1 MFMTALESDVLDV
14 QGGTTQEGIHMG
26 AMAGT
31 LDVIQRGYVG
41 ARAKDTTLC
50 FDPKPNERLDGL
62 SLCMRFRETPVEVT
76 LEGERLTVAVQAD
89 GSGRTIRAGVGERV
103 REIRDGKGHTFPL

>member
-1 MFMTALESDVLDV
+1 
-14 QGGTTQEGIHMG
+14 
-26 AMAGT
+26 
-31 LDVIQRGYVG
+31 
-41 ARAKDTTLC
+41 
-50 FDPKPNERLDGL
+50 
-62 SLCMRFRETPVEVT
+62 MRFRETPVEVT